1 MYDILRKLI
10 IIRNRKSVLTAIYLL
25 IHKTNVLLMLSS
37 FAHPLV
43 RKSKSK
49 QREGNPPCNLG
60 KFQYT
65 LQKGPG
71 PSHLQVHL
79 HYRRQFPFLNFFPNK
94 RPVRHINSDR
104 NYCLSE
110 CHCQPVSISAAFN
123 PQFYLVKD
131 EKQIH
136 WQLVMKYF
144 LPKSNIPCVIQI

>member
-1 MYDILRKLI
+1 MHDILRKLI

-25 IHKTNVLLMLSS
+25 IHKTNVFNAQFFCTSIIW
-37 FAHPLV
+37 
-43 RKSKSK
+43 KSESK
-49 QREGNPPCNLG
+49 KREGKPPCNLG

-79 HYRRQFPFLNFFPNK
+79 HYRRWFPFFTFFQTK
-94 RPVRHINSDR
+94 GQSDTSTQIEITAYR
-104 NYCLSE
+104 NGIS
-110 CHCQPVSISAAFN
+110 QPVSISAAFN

-131 EKQIH
+131 EEQIH
-136 WQLVMKYF
+136 WQLVRKYF